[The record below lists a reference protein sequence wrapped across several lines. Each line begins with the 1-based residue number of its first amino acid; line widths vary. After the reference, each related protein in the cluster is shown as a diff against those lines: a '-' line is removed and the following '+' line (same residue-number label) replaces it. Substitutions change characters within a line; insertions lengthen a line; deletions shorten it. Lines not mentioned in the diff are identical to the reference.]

1 MTTDE
6 QFEEIR
12 ENAMKLWKI
21 VDIDN
26 DKYRYTTIKIEQV
39 KDIKNISD
47 NFMYIIQMFD
57 IQNQHKLAESL
68 SETTRKVIRQE
79 MKKHKTP
86 EQLIV
91 F

>member
-26 DKYRYTTIKIEQV
+26 NKHRYTTIKIEQI

-57 IQNQHKLAESL
+57 IQNQHKLAENL